1 MSVRS
6 PWWELLAKKSIL
18 CTIVFKRSILI
29 YLTVILSGLRNC
41 LFSDAQLFF
50 LSGFFLY
57 FLVSYLVHK
66 FLYGVIIINYDSTII
81 FYIRYIRYLI
91 LSVSI
96 CFRLFPSVS
105 VCFFPIWGLNFF
117 KFQFPIWDLNFLIPL
132 YHISS
137 KRSWIKMS
145 MLHHK
150 EFRLILL
157 PSIVASVEKPHSY
170 WFFCPYRHVG

>member
-1 MSVRS
+1 MLQWYLKIWEWEWIFGRAVKAISSPGVRS

-66 FLYGVIIINYDSTII
+66 FLYGVIIINYDTII

-91 LSVSI
+91 LSIPVFSCLFLSVSI

-117 KFQFPIWDLNFLIPL
+117 KFQFPIWDLNFFTIISHLI
-132 YHISS
+132 
-137 KRSWIKMS
+137 KT
-145 MLHHK
+145 
-150 EFRLILL
+150 
-157 PSIVASVEKPHSY
+157 
-170 WFFCPYRHVG
+170 

>member
-1 MSVRS
+1 MWEWIFGRAVKAISSMGVRS

-66 FLYGVIIINYDSTII
+66 FLYGVIIINYDTII

-91 LSVSI
+91 LSKYSCVFLSVPV
-96 CFRLFPSVS
+96 CFHLFPSVS
-105 VCFFPIWGLNFF
+105 VCFCL
-117 KFQFPIWDLNFLIPL
+117 FLSYMRSEFLQVSISHMRFEFL
-132 YHISS
+132 YHYITS
-137 KRSWIKMS
+137 
-145 MLHHK
+145 HQN
-150 EFRLILL
+150 
-157 PSIVASVEKPHSY
+157 A
-170 WFFCPYRHVG
+170 VG